1 LQEVSDTVRALQEEV
16 MRLRRQVGQ
25 LGQVPP
31 TSTPETQT
39 PQVALERFMYTYMAQ
54 SAEREV
60 DHYREQLERERAE
73 RHAQVE
79 RERAERHARELR
91 SQDEKFALLM
101 ALLGQHPGKINKKPP
116 KDF

>member
-1 LQEVSDTVRALQEEV
+1 MQEGSDAVRALQAEV
-16 MRLRRQVGQ
+16 IRLRRQVGQ

-39 PQVALERFMYTYMAQ
+39 PQFSLGRAMYTYMAQ
-54 SAEREV
+54 SAEREA

-73 RHAQVE
+73 RHARELRE
-79 RERAERHARELR
+79 REERYARELR
-91 SQDEKFALLM
+91 AQNEKFALLM
-101 ALLGQHPGKINKKPP
+101 SLLGQDPGNINKKPP